1 MGARDLPDFPLTDV
15 DAINA
20 ETRTA
25 IAKAI
30 RSGFSPLGVEPPMS
44 LSRWAEEH
52 FYLSAE
58 SSQTQ
63 QRWVPFPFQPGILDA
78 MGDDRI
84 TEVNVFKSARVGY
97 TKMLLASIAYDAH
110 HKKRNQALWQ
120 PTDSDS
126 DSFCKTEL
134 EPMLRDVKVMR
145 KIFPALGKKSKENT
159 LKLKA
164 FSGSRLLHLLGA
176 TAAKNF
182 RRITVASAK
191 LDEVDGMDQEIEKSA
206 DPVTLSRKRLEG
218 ATFPKHIIGSTPRI
232 KGMSHIEA
240 RLLKAN
246 GRMVYMVTCPHCEA
260 DHPLSWGGEDKSYGF
275 KWDKEN
281 PSDVWHQCHHCHGKI
296 RQADYLRIADQGAWV
311 SECGV
316 WRFGPD
322 RVWRNAAGLPT
333 TPPDHVAFKIWTA
346 YSPQATWE
354 EIVSEFLAAMV
365 ARRTGNKGPLKGWV
379 NETLGEVWEDD
390 EAEKL
395 EADAIQARAEGYAL
409 RTVPMGG
416 LVLVAGVDVQDD
428 RFEVVVWAIGRG
440 EEMWCI
446 DYVVIPADPAQDE
459 EWTSKL
465 APYLQTTFTHE
476 SGQELKLSGVGI
488 DMMGHF
494 THQGYNFVRF
504 RERQKI
510 FGVRGDPTPG
520 QPISAGS
527 KAQDVNYRGHLIK
540 KGVKLWYVGADTA
553 KDLLF
558 QRLKV
563 RDEGP
568 GYVHFSEGLP
578 AAYYSQLT
586 AEQRVLT
593 STARGLVTRWVNVN
607 RLRNEVL
614 DCTVYALFVA
624 HRLALHTKSEAAWRI
639 IERKLGIEPRAP
651 RPLPPQDDGN
661 PPTTPAAPVPA
672 PAAASP
678 QPPPSRPARR
688 SPQKSPFASEEWSS
702 SL

>member
-15 DAINA
+15 DAINE

-30 RSGFSPLGVEPPMS
+30 RSGFSPLAVEPPMS

-63 QRWVPFPFQPGILDA
+63 QRWVPFPYQPGILDA

-84 TEVNVFKSARVGY
+84 VEVDVLKSARVGY
-97 TKMLLASIAYDAH
+97 TKMLLASIPYDAH

-191 LDEVDGMDQEIEKSA
+191 LDEVDGMDLVIERSA

-218 ATFPKHIIGSTPRI
+218 ATFPKHILGSTPRI
-232 KGMSHIEA
+232 KGLSHIEG
-240 RLLKAN
+240 RVLKAQA
-246 GRMVYMVTCPHCEA
+246 RMVYQVTCPHCEA
-260 DHPLSWGGEDKSYGF
+260 DHPLSWGGKDKSFGF

-281 PSDVWHQCHHCHGKI
+281 PSDVWHQCHHCCGKI
-296 RQADYLRIADQGAWV
+296 RQADYLRIAGEGAWV

-316 WRFGPD
+316 WRFGAD
-322 RVWRNAAGLPT
+322 RVWRNSAGLPT
-333 TPPDHVAFKIWTA
+333 TPPKHVAFKIWTA

-365 ARRTGNKGPLKGWV
+365 ARHTGNKGPLMGWI
-379 NETLGEVWEDD
+379 NETLGETWEDD

-395 EADAIQARAEGYAL
+395 EADAIQARAEG
-409 RTVPMGG
+409 
-416 LVLVAGVDVQDD
+416 
-428 RFEVVVWAIGRG
+428 
-440 EEMWCI
+440 
-446 DYVVIPADPAQDE
+446 
-459 EWTSKL
+459 
-465 APYLQTTFTHE
+465 
-476 SGQELKLSGVGI
+476 
-488 DMMGHF
+488 
-494 THQGYNFVRF
+494 
-504 RERQKI
+504 
-510 FGVRGDPTPG
+510 
-520 QPISAGS
+520 
-527 KAQDVNYRGHLIK
+527 
-540 KGVKLWYVGADTA
+540 
-553 KDLLF
+553 
-558 QRLKV
+558 
-563 RDEGP
+563 
-568 GYVHFSEGLP
+568 
-578 AAYYSQLT
+578 
-586 AEQRVLT
+586 
-593 STARGLVTRWVNVN
+593 
-607 RLRNEVL
+607 
-614 DCTVYALFVA
+614 
-624 HRLALHTKSEAAWRI
+624 
-639 IERKLGIEPRAP
+639 
-651 RPLPPQDDGN
+651 
-661 PPTTPAAPVPA
+661 
-672 PAAASP
+672 
-678 QPPPSRPARR
+678 
-688 SPQKSPFASEEWSS
+688 
-702 SL
+702 

>member
-1 MGARDLPDFPLTDV
+1 MGARDFEADFPLTDV
-15 DAINA
+15 EVLNDETLSAI
-20 ETRTA
+20 T
-25 IAKAI
+25 KAM
-30 RSGFSPLGVEPPMS
+30 RKGFSILKVETPVS

-58 SSQTQ
+58 SSQKQ
-63 QRWVPFPFQPGILDA
+63 QRWIPYPFQPGIMDA

-84 TEVNVFKSARVGY
+84 FEVDVQKSARVGY

-126 DSFCKTEL
+126 DSFTKTEL

-145 KIFPALGKKSKENT
+145 KIFPAFKKKSKENT

-164 FSGSRLLHLLGA
+164 FLGSLLHLLGA
-176 TAAKNF
+176 TASKNF

-191 LDEVDGMDQEIEKSA
+191 LDEVDGMDQIIEKSA

-218 ATFPKHIIGSTPRI
+218 ATFPKHILGSTPRI
-232 KGMSHIEA
+232 KGLSHVEGRVLVAQA
-240 RLLKAN
+240 RMN
-246 GRMVYMVTCPHCEA
+246 YQVTCPHCGLE
-260 DHPLSWGGEDKSYGF
+260 HPLAWGGEDKGYGF

-281 PSDVWHQCHHCHGKI
+281 PGEVWHQCHHCHGKI
-296 RQADYLRIADQGAWV
+296 SQADYLRIAPMGAWV
-311 SECGV
+311 SECGA
-316 WRFGPD
+316 WRFGAD
-322 RVWRNAAGLPT
+322 RTWRDAAGMPT
-333 TPPDHVAFKIWTA
+333 RPPRHVAFKVWTA
-346 YSPQATWE
+346 YSPQATWA
-354 EIVSEFLAAMV
+354 EIVSEFLNAM
-365 ARRTGNKGPLKGWV
+365 AKRRTGDKGPLMGWI
-379 NETLGEVWEDD
+379 NETLGETWEDD

-395 EADAIQARAEGYAL
+395 EADALRERAEAYPL

-440 EEMWCI
+440 EEMWCV
-446 DYVVIPADPAQDE
+446 DYVVIPADPAQDD
-459 EWTSKL
+459 EWITKL
-465 APYLQTTFTHE
+465 DPYLQTTFTHE
-476 SGQELKLSGVGI
+476 CGTEMTLGAVGI

-494 THQGYNFVRF
+494 THQGYNYVRF
-504 RERQKI
+504 REKRRI

-527 KAQDVNYRGHLIK
+527 KAQDVNYRGHTIK
-540 KGVKLWYVGADTA
+540 RGAKLWYVGADTA

-563 RDEGP
+563 RNHGP
-568 GYVHFSEGLP
+568 GYVHFSAGLP
-578 AAYYSQLT
+578 EAFYTQIT
-586 AEQRVLT
+586 AEQRVMT
-593 STARGLVTRWVNVN
+593 STARGMVTRWVNVN

-614 DCTVYALFVA
+614 DCTVYALFAA
-624 HRLALHTKSEAAWRI
+624 HRLALQTKSEAGWRL
-639 IERKLGIEPRAP
+639 IERKLGIDPRAQ
-651 RPLPPQDDGN
+651 R
-661 PPTTPAAPVPA
+661 PA
-672 PAAASP
+672 PADDAPAAVP
-678 QPPPSRPARR
+678 VAPPPAGPPPALPPRPPRR
-688 SPQKSPFASEEWSS
+688 TPQRSPFASDEWSS

>member
-15 DAINA
+15 DAINE

-30 RSGFSPLGVEPPMS
+30 RFGFSPLVVEPPMS

-52 FYLSAE
+52 FYMSAE
-58 SSQTQ
+58 SSQKQ
-63 QRWVPFPFQPGILDA
+63 QRWVPFPFQPCILDA

-84 TEVNVFKSARVGY
+84 TEVDVLKSARVGY

-145 KIFPALGKKSKENT
+145 KIFPAFQKKSKENT

-164 FSGSRLLHLLGA
+164 FIGSLLHLLGA

-191 LDEVDGMDQEIEKSA
+191 LDEVDGMDQIIERSA

-218 ATFPKHIIGSTPRI
+218 ATFPKHILGSTPRI
-232 KGMSHIEA
+232 KGLSHIEGRVLVA
-240 RLLKAN
+240 QA
-246 GRMVYMVTCPHCEA
+246 RMVFQVTCPHCDVE
-260 DHPLSWGGEDKSYGF
+260 HPLTWGGEDKQHGF

-281 PSDVWHQCHHCHGKI
+281 PTDVRHQCPHCHGKL
-296 RQADYLRIADQGAWV
+296 RQADYLRISHEGAWI
-311 SECGV
+311 SECGG
-316 WRFGPD
+316 WRYGAD
-322 RVWRNAAGLPT
+322 RIWRDAEGRPT
-333 TPPDHVAFKIWTA
+333 QPPRHIAFKIWTA
-346 YSPQATWE
+346 YSPLATWT
-354 EIVSEFLAAMV
+354 EIVSEFLNAM
-365 ARRTGNKGPLKGWV
+365 AKRRTGDKGPLMGWI
-379 NETLGEVWEDD
+379 NETLGETWEDD

-395 EADAIQARAEGYAL
+395 EADAIQARAEPYAL

-459 EWTSKL
+459 EWVTKL
-465 APYLQTTFTHE
+465 LPYLQSTFAHE
-476 SGQELKLSGVGI
+476 SGQQLTLLGVGI

-494 THQGYNFVRF
+494 TQQGYNFVRF

-520 QPISAGS
+520 QPISSGH
-527 KAQDVNYRGHLIK
+527 KAQDVNYRGGIIK

-558 QRLKV
+558 QRLKIGQH
-563 RDEGP
+563 GP

-578 AAYYSQLT
+578 AAYYAQLT
-586 AEQRVLT
+586 AEQRVLV
-593 STARGLVTRWVNVN
+593 STARGLITRWVNVN

-624 HRLALHTKSEAAWRI
+624 HRLALHTKTENAWRA

-651 RPLPPQDDGN
+651 RPLPPADELGGA
-661 PPTTPAAPVPA
+661 TEIAA
-672 PAAASP
+672 
-678 QPPPSRPARR
+678 PPPSPPRQQRHARPRR
-688 SPQKSPFASEEWSS
+688 PVPTTASKLS
-702 SL
+702 SLG